1 VKARRVPCGAKPG
14 HPACEPGPARRL
26 HSLHRAS
33 CNVASPTMRTTTSL
47 ASATSAHSIGLR
59 RRAILAGHGPCA
71 DGTVAAAAAPAE
83 AAKPA
88 AVEAA
93 QLGKS
98 DSVSSKKSAKAAAE
112 PEPEPKPKKKAEAVA
127 VAEPPA
133 ASKVPRHRHYGSH
146 TRAPSRTSTARDAC
160 RRAHAHAA
168 LASAQQTTFWAQAA
182 WPELGKV
189 KCQKTLVSPHLQTH
203 THKRARTNT
212 LARNCRLA
220 IHGTGPAASGV
231 LLCWGTMLRGGD
243 SMVRS

>member
-14 HPACEPGPARRL
+14 HPACEPGLARRL
-26 HSLHRAS
+26 HSLHRTS
-33 CNVASPTMRTTTSL
+33 CNVASPTMRTTASL

-98 DSVSSKKSAKAAAE
+98 DPVSSKKSAKAEPE

-133 ASKVPRHRHYGSH
+133 ASKVPRHRHYGAH
-146 TRAPSRTSTARDAC
+146 TRSPSRTSTARDAC

-168 LASAQQTTFWAQAA
+168 VAHSRLRFGLRRHGPSSARSSARRRW
-182 WPELGKV
+182 
-189 KCQKTLVSPHLQTH
+189 SPPIS
-203 THKRARTNT
+203 KR
-212 LARNCRLA
+212 
-220 IHGTGPAASGV
+220 
-231 LLCWGTMLRGGD
+231 LRA
-243 SMVRS
+243 